1 MGHRVQGQGP
11 DPDFMEA
18 VANCVHDIKNSAGAL
33 VHSADSI
40 PSNGVEP
47 ETRPQLAALQ
57 VQARQINQHIMQLL
71 ALHKTLRS
79 EEGISPAIVDCG
91 ALVIELAADNE
102 LLLEARGIKFLPDH
116 GDPVEGYFD
125 RELVIEILNSVI
137 NSAQR
142 HAKSAVRLSCCIDD
156 GYIVLAVEDDGNGY
170 PEELLGR
177 SDVDVN
183 SAVSAKSSGST
194 GSALLFARRIAEL
207 HRYRDRIGCVTLSN
221 DGIDGGAS
229 FRLWLP

>member
-57 VQARQINQHIMQLL
+57 AQARQINQHIMQLR
-71 ALHKTLRS
+71 ALHKTLCS

-102 LLLEARGIKFLPDH
+102 PLLKARGIEFLPDH

-142 HAKSAVRLSCCIDD
+142 HAKNAVRLSCGIDD
-156 GYIVLAVEDDGNGY
+156 GCIVLAVEDDGKGY

-177 SDVDVN
+177 GDVN
-183 SAVSAKSSGST
+183 SAVSANSSGST

-207 HRYRDRIGCVTLSN
+207 HRYRDRIGRVTLSN

>member
-1 MGHRVQGQGP
+1 M
-11 DPDFMEA
+11 
-18 VANCVHDIKNSAGAL
+18 
-33 VHSADSI
+33 
-40 PSNGVEP
+40 
-47 ETRPQLAALQ
+47 
-57 VQARQINQHIMQLL
+57 
-71 ALHKTLRS
+71 
-79 EEGISPAIVDCG
+79 
-91 ALVIELAADNE
+91 IELAADNE

-142 HAKSAVRLSCCIDD
+142 HAKSAVLLSCCIDD
-156 GYIVLAVEDDGNGY
+156 GYEDDVNGY